1 MLDRHA
7 NTCRHRNGVTRQNP
21 DSHNGQTESMDRH
34 ADICRH
40 RDEVTKQ
47 HPDSCDRGQTDTDTG
62 TESQDSIQTHITD
75 RQRTE
80 DTGSMKQNSNLDVL
94 LLMTPRGSTF
104 ISLLNV
110 LLVTQS

>member
-7 NTCRHRNGVTRQNP
+7 NTCRHRNRVTRQNL
-21 DSHNGQTESMDRH
+21 DSHNRQTEIMDRH

-40 RDEVTKQ
+40 RDEQ
-47 HPDSCDRGQTDTDTG
+47 HPDSCNRGQTDTDTG

-80 DTGSMKQNSNLDVL
+80 DIGSMKQNSNLDVL